1 MSNHSISNL
10 RNVALVGHGDAG
22 KTTLADQ
29 LLAKAGAVKRAGSV
43 KDKTSVFDF
52 EETEKDRGHTIDSA
66 VARMSYK
73 DCEINL
79 IDCPGYPD
87 FIGESVGAYNAADLV
102 LVCVN
107 AAAGVQVNTKR
118 TWFLGVGGQRARA
131 IVVTKCDQMEGKLG
145 EVLAGIRSV
154 LGDRC
159 IPWHAPDEVGDFTEE
174 WTEAVV
180 EVDEEMMIRYLDGE
194 AISDEELAKVAG
206 PALAK
211 GTVVPVIFTSAESDA
226 GLDTLLDF
234 IAELGPSPEA
244 AQRHLEKNPEGDGDE
259 VVEAD
264 PAGDF
269 VGVVWKVQVDKHVG
283 KIGHVRVLRGSIKPG
298 DTVINMRVEK
308 KEKTG
313 HIFRANGKDQDEVS
327 GGAAGDLIVLVKIDS
342 LRVGDTLVGHDEDKA
357 VHLIPGP
364 KPMYSLAVFPTTRGE
379 EAKIAEGLGK
389 LAEESFTFQ
398 SGRVA
403 ETGEH
408 CIHGMSQLHLDVVL
422 RRLKERMNLDV
433 ETKKPKVP
441 YKECVTNGAKG
452 HYRHKKQSG
461 GRGQFA
467 EVYLEVAPGEPGSGL
482 TYEWSIFGGS
492 IPRNFEP
499 AIEKGVREKMTGGI
513 IAGFPLPDVVV
524 KVTDGKYHDVDS
536 SEAAF
541 KMAGGRAFAEA
552 VKAAKPSILEPHV
565 KLEITIPGQYM
576 GDVSGDLNTRR
587 GRIQGMDQ
595 AGDDQIIQ
603 AEMPLAEAADYAR
616 VLTSITSGEGAF
628 TMEPSHYEA
637 VPGNIQ
643 SELVSA
649 FKPSADDD

>member
-1 MSNHSISNL
+1 MPKHSTTQL

-22 KTTLADQ
+22 KTTLADT
-29 LLAKAGAVKRAGSV
+29 LLAKAGAVSRAGSV

-52 EETEKDRGHTIDSA
+52 DDMEKERGHSIDSA
-66 VARMSYK
+66 IAHLSYK
-73 DCEINL
+73 DCEVNL

-87 FIGESVGAYNAADLV
+87 FIGESVGAYNAADMV

-118 TWFLGVGGQRARA
+118 TWFLGIGGKRARA

-159 IPWHAPDEVGDFTEE
+159 IPWHAPDEVGDFSEE

-180 EVDEEMMIRYLDGE
+180 EVDEDLMMRYLEGE
-194 AISDEELAKVAG
+194 TVTDEELARVAG
-206 PALAK
+206 PAIAK

-226 GLDTLLDF
+226 GVDTLLDF
-234 IAELGPSPEA
+234 IAELGPTPEA
-244 AQRHLEKNPEGDGDE
+244 ATRQMARPDGEDAE
-259 VVEAD
+259 EIAAD
-264 PAGDF
+264 PDGSF

-298 DTVINMRVEK
+298 ETIINVRVEK

-313 HIFRANGKDQDEVS
+313 HIFRVNGKEQTEVDA
-327 GGAAGDLIVLVKIDS
+327 GIAGDLVVLLKIDS
-342 LRVGDTLVGHDEDKA
+342 LRVGDTLVASDDGKA
-357 VHLIPGP
+357 VQLIEGP
-364 KPMYSLAVFPTTRGE
+364 KPMYSLAVFPKTRGE

-389 LAEESFTFQ
+389 LAEESFTFD
-398 SGRVA
+398 SARA

-433 ETKKPKVP
+433 TTQKPKVP
-441 YKECVTNGAKG
+441 YKECVTGSAKG

-467 EVYLEVAPGEPGSGL
+467 EVYLEVAAGEPGSGL
-482 TYEWSIFGGS
+482 TYEWAIFGGS

-499 AIEKGVREKMTGGI
+499 AIEKGIREKMASGI
-513 IAGFPLPDVVV
+513 IAGFPLDDVVV

-552 VKAAKPSILEPHV
+552 VKAAKPTILEPIV
-565 KLEITIPGQYM
+565 ALEITIPGQYM

-595 AGDDQIIQ
+595 VGEDQVIK
-603 AEMPLAEAADYAR
+603 AEMPLAEAAEYAR
-616 VLTSITSGEGAF
+616 ALTSITSGEGSF

-643 SELVSA
+643 SELVAA
-649 FKPSADDD
+649 FKPSGDDD